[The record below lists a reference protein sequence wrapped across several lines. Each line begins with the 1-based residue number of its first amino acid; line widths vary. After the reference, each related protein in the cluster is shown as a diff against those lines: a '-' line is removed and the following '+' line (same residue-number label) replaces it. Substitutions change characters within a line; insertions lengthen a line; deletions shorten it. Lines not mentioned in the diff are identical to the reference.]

1 MVMQV
6 IVNLPEETYRRARR
20 LAQLTQRNLTDVLAD
35 TLDLSLPALGE
46 DNAPELKRL
55 TDDQILALTEL
66 RLSDEDGE
74 QLSELLYN
82 QQADQLTLEQ
92 RPELA
97 RLMQIY
103 QEGLLLKAEALVE
116 AVSRGLIPPLS

>member
-1 MVMQV
+1 MQV

>member
-1 MVMQV
+1 M
-6 IVNLPEETYRRARR
+6 
-20 LAQLTQRNLTDVLAD
+20 
-35 TLDLSLPALGE
+35 
-46 DNAPELKRL
+46 
-55 TDDQILALTEL
+55 
-66 RLSDEDGE
+66 SD
-74 QLSELLYN
+74 LLYN

-103 QEGLLLKAEALVE
+103 QEGLLLKAEALAE